1 MSRIV
6 SRLGG
11 FLPHFCLFLAI
22 LAPVLLVWIIAVIP
36 AEQLTQNLR
45 ISEAPHALPHL
56 GWERR
61 FIVALIGLIPTGCLS
76 YALIN
81 ARSALRRFNKGE
93 YFSAPAIRSIR
104 SFGAGIFWSSLLTI
118 PVTPLAMYALT
129 SVSEGTHS
137 SHTMMWRF
145 DMSTFVLLTIGGI
158 LWQIA
163 AMMQR
168 AAELAEENRQ
178 FV

>member
-1 MSRIV
+1 MSRILNPLAGV
-6 SRLGG
+6 
-11 FLPHFCLFLAI
+11 LPHFCLFLAI
-22 LAPVLLVWIIAVIP
+22 LAPVVLVWIIAVIP

-45 ISEAPHALPHL
+45 ISEAPHVLPHL

-61 FIVALIGLIPTGCLS
+61 SIVALICLVPVSFLS

-104 SFGAGIFWSSLLTI
+104 SFGAGIFWSSLITI
-118 PVTPLAMYALT
+118 PATPLAMYALT
-129 SVSEGTHS
+129 AFSEGTHS
-137 SHTMMWRF
+137 SHTTVWRF